1 MKRIFTVLLVIFAI
15 LMTSC
20 EYLDKYLGD
29 FMNDYEPDEFAWVH
43 AVLPNTE
50 EITKIEL
57 TEDYPAEVTDM
68 CVVDG
73 FYAVRAEVD
82 SHTDKLV
89 VVSIIDNEGKIVTT
103 KAIKCS
109 DLSIYSEKVFEM
121 AQGHSG
127 AYAGQTL
134 RHFNECIV
142 TEATTT
148 STAYAN
154 AVRAALTAYKVYNTN
169 LTGAH
174 SNIYYL
180 SVVADDGIGRLNRN
194 KVTSTALALVTD
206 EYGVIVAA
214 RVDSVDVKINA
225 PEGEIDAVER
235 FTTKVEYGDSYI
247 GMPSG
252 SWADQAEAF
261 ENWIVGKTVD
271 EVAALQFVVDGADAG
286 LIAGCTMKSSLP
298 ILQTLVKLAA
308 AYERRVEFTLND
320 NQPIELG
327 LNISASLESSHSVY
341 TGKIYADYAAV
352 VTSNE
357 KVVAAMIDSAD
368 VKITYE
374 YNEYSSLM
382 YNVSLHY
389 LGTKNEQGDNYN
401 MMSFSSALAEWYVQ
415 AQNYANTTVGKT
427 ISELEH
433 LSTDPIE
440 GSCTIKSDTFKS
452 ALILAAKS
460 AREF

>member
-82 SHTDKLV
+82 SYTDKLV

-214 RVDSVDVKINA
+214 RVDSVDVKISA
-225 PEGEIDAVER
+225 TEGEIDTVER
-235 FTTKVEYGDSYI
+235 FTTKVEYGDSYT
-247 GMPSG
+247 GMASG

-261 ENWIVGKTVD
+261 ENWIVGKPWMR
-271 EVAALQFVVDGADAG
+271 LQ
-286 LIAGCTMKSSLP
+286 L
-298 ILQTLVKLAA
+298 
-308 AYERRVEFTLND
+308 
-320 NQPIELG
+320 
-327 LNISASLESSHSVY
+327 
-341 TGKIYADYAAV
+341 
-352 VTSNE
+352 
-357 KVVAAMIDSAD
+357 
-368 VKITYE
+368 
-374 YNEYSSLM
+374 
-382 YNVSLHY
+382 
-389 LGTKNEQGDNYN
+389 
-401 MMSFSSALAEWYVQ
+401 FSS
-415 AQNYANTTVGKT
+415 
-427 ISELEH
+427 
-433 LSTDPIE
+433 
-440 GSCTIKSDTFKS
+440 
-452 ALILAAKS
+452 
-460 AREF
+460 